1 MEDSPAETP
10 FSPEQLAWL
19 AEKYRGPGFSDSSA
33 PWEHQP
39 QRLPQ
44 PLGTQLSL
52 PPRAVVSKYLAPGV
66 GGTRLAADE
75 EETGLIERPTGC
87 KATLRCS
94 LWKS

>member
-19 AEKYRGPGFSDSSA
+19 AEKYRGPGFSDSRA
-33 PWEHQP
+33 PCEHQP
-39 QRLPQ
+39 QQLPQ

-75 EETGLIERPTGC
+75 EGTGLIEQQPTGC
-87 KATLRCS
+87 NHTYT
-94 LWKS
+94 